1 MALENP
7 ITSDDLTIDFAAL
20 LDMSVS
26 NRVQAAA
33 SDNTFAQALMASLT
47 PIQMAKA
54 FPDYYRQELPDISN
68 FILANRYLDET
79 GKGAFDQQ
87 GGGDPGKDT
96 ALYDGEKAIPEGQ
109 KPIGVPDVSIE
120 DMQAELLKKGID
132 VNNIYDLI
140 SKGLSADDPQVQF
153 LKDEPADK
161 LAKMG
166 IEQFKTDDGKVML
179 RKAPEMSDQEIS
191 SKISGKIVAKEDASE
206 NQKAVIDFANRW
218 NISPQAAAGVLKI
231 ESGVTSNITGGGI
244 NKKTGKP
251 DFHGVFQLQTAQIS
265 GLTEKAGFGS
275 LTPDQYKKLSVA
287 DQLKVMDEY
296 YKQAGITPEFF
307 TGDPQTDASKM
318 WALQLAPSR
327 AKKIDYNDPNAVISR
342 TDQASTIEA
351 RNELVTVGSAGS
363 GSIAGG
369 EEFLGDSFTKI
380 DGNAT
385 PEQIAKFK
393 EEKQRLEKEAFTKE
407 KFNEASPTSIEANL
421 TTPSGENQVLVNEQ
435 GYSVPATGTMMHEG
449 HGGTSEFGYG
459 RGRLHKGVDIYSTDP
474 ETGKLRVGSNAP
486 VIAPMDA
493 KVTMIM
499 KDRGKAGNY
508 IEIQD
513 KNGNRHRFLHTDESP
528 ALNPTT
534 GEPWKVGESVTQ
546 GQTITNITGSGTKFD
561 QKVKELGGDINAAVS
576 YFDRNGWGSV
586 NKPHLHYEVRD
597 SRGKLLDPSVIF
609 PEYSGED
616 KEKMSFSNKND
627 KLKHLLVT
635 GQITKDDYDKQMQND
650 PKVSV
655 KQENTNLE
663 NTSEASVKQEN
674 TNLENNPKNKKPLSI
689 IEYSRP
695 TEDAEEGAEKP
706 APSASGKT
714 MLISAGTNDWGNK
727 DPEVTYNNLVEM
739 AKQAREKGYNP
750 VFIAPVGTGKFKK
763 VNETVNRVAT
773 ELGVKVEQ
781 PQEYAEDGYHPTQ
794 KEAKRIAGLYPG
806 SVAVGD
812 SIANRIGTY
821 IKDGKTY
828 ATDGI
833 QSGVALDKLNTQVES
848 VVTPEQAK
856 PVETASATQTIQP
869 TPGTPAESVSAT
881 DLAPIQT
888 AEATPTAAAP
898 EPIVYDGRR
907 ELFQTAEA
915 VVGEQPAIAKLSKP
929 SVIPPGTNKHQAD
942 MGNATSG
949 GAFPSAEEITEAPA
963 PVQVAEATPTV
974 VAPAPIQTAE
984 ATPTVAAKLSKPS
997 VIPPGTN
1004 KHQADMGNATSGGA
1018 FPSLAPTAETPAPI
1032 QTAEAPAPVKSAEA
1046 APAPVQ
1052 VAEAISVPTAGTEEV
1067 RTFRTGGSPDVQ
1079 DDENLSVFDEDGS
1092 LKWKMNSGEGIYV
1105 KPKDTE
1111 YADDKINELSGRVD
1125 EIDQRSDTPEKN
1137 QPKAA
1142 PDKSHGRP
1150 EKNWQQNASSVTYSI
1165 GSQGRAFKR
1174 TKFQNEGFHFN
1185 RSAPNSTSS

>member
-68 FILANRYLDET
+68 FILANRYLDEN
-79 GKGAFDQQ
+79 GKDAFDQQ

-96 ALYDGEKAIPEGQ
+96 AIYDGEKAIPEGQ
-109 KPIGVPDVSIE
+109 KPIGMPDVSIE

-166 IEQFKTDDGKVML
+166 IEQVKTDDGKVML

-191 SKISGKIVAKEDASE
+191 SKISGKFVAKEDATE
-206 NQKAVIDFANRW
+206 QQKAIVREANRL
-218 NISPQAAAGVLKI
+218 GV
-231 ESGVTSNITGGGI
+231 
-244 NKKTGKP
+244 
-251 DFHGVFQLQTAQIS
+251 
-265 GLTEKAGFGS
+265 
-275 LTPDQYKKLSVA
+275 
-287 DQLKVMDEY
+287 
-296 YKQAGITPEFF
+296 
-307 TGDPQTDASKM
+307 DPKD
-318 WALQLAPSR
+318 LA
-327 AKKIDYNDPNAVISR
+327 
-342 TDQASTIEA
+342 TIMSYE
-351 RNELVTVGSAGS
+351 SAGS
-363 GSIAGG
+363 FDPNRTGPVDKRAGASGAVAKGAQPNMLGLIQFGTFEQLDYGIKPGMSFDEQMVKVGDYLEKKGFKKWLAEHEDATDEQKRIALYSTVNAGG
-369 EEFLGDSFTKI
+369 PDESNWSKRDSWMGGAPGTVADKVGVMFQEGKPGITHRGNAVQLMGDSYSRI

-393 EEKQRLEKEAFTKE
+393 EDKQRLEKEAFTKE
-407 KFNEASPTSIEANL
+407 KFNEASPTSIQVSQGDL
-421 TTPSGENQVLVNEQ
+421 ENVDEQ
-435 GYSVPATGTMMHEG
+435 QQKVAGV
-449 HGGTSEFGYG
+449 
-459 RGRLHKGVDIYSTDP
+459 RKGAIKTELKKSLSYAADQAGDDQYKV
-474 ETGKLRVGSNAP
+474 
-486 VIAPMDA
+486 VIA
-493 KVTMIM
+493 VTS
-499 KDRGKAGNY
+499 G
-508 IEIQD
+508 
-513 KNGNRHRFLHTDESP
+513 
-528 ALNPTT
+528 
-534 GEPWKVGESVTQ
+534 
-546 GQTITNITGSGTKFD
+546 GQ
-561 QKVKELGGDINAAVS
+561 
-576 YFDRNGWGSV
+576 R
-586 NKPHLHYEVRD
+586 
-597 SRGKLLDPSVIF
+597 
-609 PEYSGED
+609 
-616 KEKMSFSNKND
+616 M
-627 KLKHLLVT
+627 
-635 GQITKDDYDKQMQND
+635 
-650 PKVSV
+650 
-655 KQENTNLE
+655 
-663 NTSEASVKQEN
+663 
-674 TNLENNPKNKKPLSI
+674 
-689 IEYSRP
+689 
-695 TEDAEEGAEKP
+695 EGAEGATGSHRHDEGGAADFNAYLVNRETGERTVLDPRKKEHIP
-706 APSASGKT
+706 YLTKLTTEFSRVHPDAGVGALYMDDPTKIHFGGDDVSEHGGRARGPLAYSGP
-714 MLISAGTNDWGNK
+714 DWF
-727 DPEVTYNNLVEM
+727 
-739 AKQAREKGYNP
+739 KQAHAEGVNLRQEDIKNKNN
-750 VFIAPVGTGKFKK
+750 VLLQWEQKKQETLTASAPVE
-763 VNETVNRVAT
+763 ETPGAEAPRVF
-773 ELGVKVEQ
+773 
-781 PQEYAEDGYHPTQ
+781 
-794 KEAKRIAGLYPG
+794 
-806 SVAVGD
+806 VGD
-812 SIANRIGTY
+812 SIAQGL
-821 IKDGKTY
+821 KDAAGGEGHTIVSRKPHQVLADMENLGQEYFKGKNVVLSTGLSNNTQDIESVRKQMEFLKNAGANVQVAGMSNSREDLAPGNQQLQQLSSEYGYSFMGGFDAGEDEIHPTSYSKY
-828 ATDGI
+828 ATE
-833 QSGVALDKLNTQVES
+833 A
-848 VVTPEQAK
+848 
-856 PVETASATQTIQP
+856 
-869 TPGTPAESVSAT
+869 AESIRAAEADGHDHSHDGVEDHVEAT
-881 DLAPIQT
+881 PTAETPAPIQT
-888 AEATPTAAAP
+888 AEADNHDGHDHDHNHDGVEDHVEATPTAETPAPIQTTEADQQEVETVQITKTKKSGAESLPESHPFSMNSKKKKRIIEAQNAKTETTTTETP